1 MDHLGVSNM
10 GDMKQYD
17 GYLPGHFLIAMPGM
31 ADPRFSKSVI
41 YLCTHNEDGAMGL
54 VVNKLIGSLSFKELL
69 KQMEIE
75 TGNFNSNVEVHFGG
89 PVESGRG
96 FVLHSTDYNSAET
109 MQVNNDFAVTATV
122 EVLKSIAGGKGPNN
136 VMFALG
142 YSGWAP
148 GQLDTEMQNNGWL
161 HCKADLSIVFG
172 ADNEAKW
179 KLAAAKMGVDLSL
192 LTTDAGH
199 A

>member
-1 MDHLGVSNM
+1 MFNM
-10 GDMKQYD
+10 GDVKEKYD
-17 GYLPGHFLIAMPGM
+17 GYLPGQLLIAMPGM
-31 ADPRFSKSVI
+31 EDPRFSKSVI
-41 YLCTHNEDGAMGL
+41 YLCSHNEDGAMGL
-54 VVNKLIGSLSFKELL
+54 VVNKLIGSLSFTDLL

-75 TGNFNSNVEVHFGG
+75 TGDFNSNIEVHSGG

-109 MQVNNDFAVTATV
+109 LRVNSDFALTATV
-122 EVLKSIAGGKGPNN
+122 EVLKSIASGKGPTN

-142 YSGWAP
+142 YSGWAA

-161 HCKADLSIVFG
+161 HCAADLNIVFG
-172 ADNEAKW
+172 DDNQAKW
-179 KLAAAKMGVDLSL
+179 KLAAAKMGIDLSL

>member
-1 MDHLGVSNM
+1 
-10 GDMKQYD
+10 
-17 GYLPGHFLIAMPGM
+17 
-31 ADPRFSKSVI
+31 
-41 YLCTHNEDGAMGL
+41 
-54 VVNKLIGSLSFKELL
+54 
-69 KQMEIE
+69 MEIE
-75 TGNFNSNVEVHFGG
+75 TDNFNSNVEVHFGG

-96 FVLHSTDYNSAET
+96 FVLHSTDYDSAET
-109 MQVNNDFAVTATV
+109 MRVNSDFAVTATV
-122 EVLKSIAGGKGPNN
+122 EVLKSIASGKGPSNA
-136 VMFALG
+136 MFALG

-172 ADNEAKW
+172 EDHEAKW

-192 LTTDAGH
+192 LTADAGH

>member
-1 MDHLGVSNM
+1 MSNM
-10 GDMKQYD
+10 GDVKQYD
-17 GYLPGHFLIAMPGM
+17 GYLPGQLLIAMPGM

-41 YLCTHNEDGAMGL
+41 YLCAHNEDGAMGL
-54 VVNKLIGSLSFKELL
+54 VINKLVGSLTFKELL

-89 PVESGRG
+89 PVETGRG

-109 MQVNNDFAVTATV
+109 MRVNNDFAVTATV
-122 EVLKSIAGGKGPNN
+122 EVLKSIADGKGPCN

-172 ADNEAKW
+172 EDNEAKW
-179 KLAAAKMGVDLSL
+179 KLAAAMMGVDLSL

>member
-1 MDHLGVSNM
+1 MSNM
-10 GDMKQYD
+10 VDMTQYD
-17 GYLPGHFLIAMPGM
+17 GYLPGQLLIAMPGM

-41 YLCTHNEDGAMGL
+41 YLCAHNEDGAMGL

-109 MQVNNDFAVTATV
+109 MRVNNDFAVTATV
-122 EVLKSIAGGKGPNN
+122 EVLKSIAEGKGPND

-142 YSGWAP
+142 YSGWAA

-161 HCKADLSIVFG
+161 HCKADLNIVFG
-172 ADNEAKW
+172 EDNEAKW

>member
-1 MDHLGVSNM
+1 MSNM
-10 GDMKQYD
+10 VDMTQYD
-17 GYLPGHFLIAMPGM
+17 GYLPGQLLIAMPGM

-41 YLCTHNEDGAMGL
+41 YLCAHNEDGAMGL
-54 VVNKLIGSLSFKELL
+54 VINKLVGSLTFKELL

-89 PVESGRG
+89 PVETGRG

-109 MQVNNDFAVTATV
+109 MRVNNDFAVTATV
-122 EVLKSIAGGKGPNN
+122 EVLKLIADGKGPCN

-172 ADNEAKW
+172 EDNEAKW
-179 KLAAAKMGVDLSL
+179 KLAAAMMGIDLSL

>member
-1 MDHLGVSNM
+1 MSNM
-10 GDMKQYD
+10 GDVKQYD
-17 GYLPGHFLIAMPGM
+17 GYLPGQLLIAMPGM

-41 YLCTHNEDGAMGL
+41 YLCAHNEDGAMGL
-54 VVNKLIGSLSFKELL
+54 VINKLVGSLTFKELL

-89 PVESGRG
+89 PVETGRG

-109 MQVNNDFAVTATV
+109 MRVNNDFAVTATV
-122 EVLKSIAGGKGPNN
+122 EVLKLIADGKGPCN

-172 ADNEAKW
+172 EDNEAKW
-179 KLAAAKMGVDLSL
+179 KLAAAMMGIDLSL

>member
-1 MDHLGVSNM
+1 MFNM
-10 GDMKQYD
+10 GDVKEKYD
-17 GYLPGHFLIAMPGM
+17 GYLPGQLLIAMPGM
-31 ADPRFSKSVI
+31 EDPRFSKSVI
-41 YLCTHNEDGAMGL
+41 YLCSHNEDGAMGL
-54 VVNKLIGSLSFKELL
+54 VVNKLIGSLSFTDLL

-75 TGNFNSNVEVHFGG
+75 TGDFNSNIEVHSGG

-109 MQVNNDFAVTATV
+109 LRVNSDFAMTATV
-122 EVLKSIAGGKGPNN
+122 EVLKSIASGKGPTN

-142 YSGWAP
+142 YSGWAA

-161 HCKADLSIVFG
+161 HCAADLNIVFG
-172 ADNEAKW
+172 DDNQAKW
-179 KLAAAKMGVDLSL
+179 KLAAAKMGIDLSL